1 MLTTYVQA
9 DEVIQVVEPVNIFE
23 REAFEKEVDKA
34 RSPRAKADIIA
45 NRTKKTITEKM
56 EEDPFFY
63 RKFSVLL
70 EQTIADYKAQRIN
83 DAQALG
89 EGHGDHA
96 SRAQRTQR

>member
-1 MLTTYVQA
+1 MKIRYAEDVDYRDYEAQIQKMLTTYVQA

-70 EQTIADYKAQRIN
+70 EQTIAD
-83 DAQALG
+83 
-89 EGHGDHA
+89 
-96 SRAQRTQR
+96 